1 MLLNVKTSLEIHMY
15 HCYIFFISMQNLP
28 NLLKLTVV
36 FVISSIKDLLKS
48 KSHTIMVQLYNVPS
62 DVIV

>member
-1 MLLNVKTSLEIHMY
+1 
-15 HCYIFFISMQNLP
+15 MQNLP

-36 FVISSIKDLLKS
+36 DVISSIKDMLKS
-48 KSHTIMVQLYNVPS
+48 KSHTIMVQLYNAPS